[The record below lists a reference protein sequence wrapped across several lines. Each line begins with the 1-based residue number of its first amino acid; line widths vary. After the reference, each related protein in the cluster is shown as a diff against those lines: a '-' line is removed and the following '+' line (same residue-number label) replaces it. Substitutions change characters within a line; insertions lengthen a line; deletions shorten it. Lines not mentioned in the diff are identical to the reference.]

1 MLKKGSKNLIFKLSI
16 DEKNNG
22 IFIENNYE
30 PEINTNYFFILSLS
44 YPLSFNFHRFS
55 ENNLNIEEIMIMEE
69 NDNNLKNF
77 CVLKNI
83 FENFLNQITFKNI
96 HYNRNNF
103 SETLNW
109 FFKLSSKFFRKN
121 FLIEFKLTETLS
133 IFSKSN
139 AKSEYIFNLLF
150 DINLNFLIKKN
161 SELVIL
167 KEKTVDFYL
176 EMLQKKIF
184 LSKNN
189 CIESNF
195 DFQDFESDKTSEW
208 SAYDSDL

>member
-1 MLKKGSKNLIFKLSI
+1 MLKKGSENLIFILSI

-22 IFIENNYE
+22 IFIEKNYE

-44 YPLSFNFHRFS
+44 YPFSFNLHRFS

-69 NDNNLKNF
+69 NHNNLKNF
-77 CVLKNI
+77 YVLKNI
-83 FENFLNQITFKNI
+83 FVKFLNQVTFKNTS
-96 HYNRNNF
+96 YFRNNF
-103 SETLNW
+103 SESLNW
-109 FFKLSSKFFRKN
+109 LFKLSSKFYRTN
-121 FLIEFKLTETLS
+121 FLIELKLTKTLS
-133 IFSKSN
+133 IFSKYNS
-139 AKSEYIFNLLF
+139 KSEYIYNLLF
-150 DINLNFLIKKN
+150 DINLNFLIRKN

-176 EMLQKKIF
+176 KMLQKKNF

-189 CIESNF
+189 CIESNY

-208 SAYDSDL
+208 SAYDSDP